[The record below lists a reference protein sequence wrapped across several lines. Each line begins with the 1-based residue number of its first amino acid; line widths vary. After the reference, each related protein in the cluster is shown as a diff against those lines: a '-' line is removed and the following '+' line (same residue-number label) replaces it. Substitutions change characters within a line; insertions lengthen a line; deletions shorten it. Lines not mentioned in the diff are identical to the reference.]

1 MQIVFI
7 VLIVIS
13 QLMRKKLILNYI
25 FYCFQ
30 IILLLLPVSAVI
42 SYNFEYF
49 TRKYYF
55 VV

>member
-1 MQIVFI
+1 MFVA
-7 VLIVIS
+7 
-13 QLMRKKLILNYI
+13 KAYILSYI
-25 FYCFQ
+25 FDCFQ
-30 IILLLLPVSAVI
+30 IILLLLPICAVI